1 MNDTH
6 DHAHGDHAHTHGG
19 KPVPHHIVPVKNYVM
34 VFLALI
40 VLTFTTVAVSYIDM
54 GEWNFV
60 VAISI
65 AICKALLVI
74 LFFMHVKDSSPQ
86 TKLFVG
92 AGFFWMAILILITS
106 CDYLSRDWQ
115 FLPKWPL

>member
-1 MNDTH
+1 MNHAH
-6 DHAHGDHAHTHGG
+6 DHAGAHGA
-19 KPVPHHIVPVKNYVM
+19 KPEVPHHIVPVTTYIL

-40 VLTFTTVAVSYIDM
+40 TLTVTTVAVSYFDL

-60 VAISI
+60 AAISI
-65 AICKALLVI
+65 AICKGLLVI
-74 LFFMHVKDSSPQ
+74 LFFMHVKDSSPM

-115 FLPKWPL
+115 FLPKWGL

>member
-1 MNDTH
+1 MNEPSHVTH
-6 DHAHGDHAHTHGG
+6 HVAT
-19 KPVPHHIVPVKNYVM
+19 VRTYLI
-34 VFLALI
+34 VFLSLL
-40 VLTFTTVAVSYIDM
+40 VLTYTTTMVAEIDL

-65 AICKALLVI
+65 AITKALLVV
-74 LFFMHVKDSSPQ
+74 LFFMHVKDSNAL

-115 FLPKWPL
+115 FLPKWIH